1 MKLKNVTLAA
11 ALLAVLT
18 GCGSSGGGSN
28 NSAPNAEINNNQAT
42 QAQIEQQKAE
52 VEKLKQ
58 QLYQAQNT
66 QKQAEDK
73 LKVTE
78 NSSKADVATAQKNL
92 ADAQAKLANIQQN
105 LAQAEKNLAENKTNQ
120 ASLQKQLSQA
130 QQAVEQ
136 AKLAKENSEKV
147 LNQQLKSKEN
157 DVAQAKKSLEDA
169 KAQLSTA
176 QENLNKLQNRLDNL
190 PTNQKE
196 FDKQFTQAQK
206 ALEDAKQAK
215 LDAETN
221 LNKQIADRNADL
233 AKVQENLTASNNKLA
248 QVEKELKAAQASIQ
262 QSNADKTSLETQ
274 LNTAKQNLQA
284 AKQEQA
290 KAQESFNQQLA
301 GKEANLAKAQQDLTA
316 SNNKLAQ
323 AEKELKAVQASAQQ
337 SNSDKSL
344 IETQLNQAKKDL
356 EAAQKSKEEAEK
368 TLKDQLVE
376 KEQLLNTAQKEKN
389 DAYDK
394 LQAALEAKQKAEKAL
409 ADKNALE
416 QPLDKAR
423 TLEFALNGGLNNQ
436 DAQDFSERYK
446 DKSKSELQEI
456 LNGWH
461 KHIRLLNLARDQ
473 AGNFG
478 FYDNESREK
487 FAKEFAKENK
497 DKTVDEAYE
506 VLNEKLKQ
514 HNAGLEKE
522 RLEHEKQVNTLV
534 DIAKGQGLSDSN
546 AQNFANTFAN
556 NNQNLSQD
564 EFKSQLQAKMTELV
578 NQAKAVGLDENVA
591 NQFAKENVNNSGD
604 SLEYNLNQLK
614 VNLFTELANN
624 SGLSQSNVYNLI
636 HMNGNTLLST
646 DDFKKL
652 IKASVFITKGT
663 ENNYLGDSEVA
674 FIKKYLSL
682 SDAEIEAK
690 IQKRNELSDL
700 LDGYYSDIIN
710 KDSNFSSEI
719 GNFLNNNAEKSQ
731 EEQFAAIAKIF
742 KKNYITNSDNYPKN
756 QILNIPLT
764 TSEHLNIHYENSGKV
779 YNQTYSI
786 TTLMNYSKETRDEYD
801 PTPTERFTIHNT
813 GLQTKEDGLPTEG
826 RATYTG
832 KAFSLENNGDLTY
845 NVNFSERKGS
855 GTITGFQKY
864 GTITL
869 EEAPLKVRQLSKQV
883 GIQNG
888 NITLEKDAS
897 IGNYNHPGYQLD
909 FYGPKAEEIG
919 GTVSFGSNIS
929 YIDSIGFGGTRGE
942 IQK

>member
-18 GCGSSGGGSN
+18 GCSSSGGGSN
-28 NSAPNAEINNNQAT
+28 NSASNAEINNNQAT

-136 AKLAKENSEKV
+136 AKFAKENSEKV

-233 AKVQENLTASNNKLA
+233 AKVQENLTVSNNKLA
-248 QVEKELKAAQASIQ
+248 QAEKELKAAQASIQ

-301 GKEANLAKAQQDLTA
+301 GKEANLAKAQQDLTV

-323 AEKELKAVQASAQQ
+323 VEKELKAAQASIQQ

-446 DKSKSELQEI
+446 DKSKSELQDI

-461 KHIRLLNLARDQ
+461 KHIRLLDLARDQ
-473 AGNFG
+473 AGYFG
-478 FYDNESREK
+478 FYDNESRET

-514 HNAGLEKE
+514 HNAELEKE
-522 RLEHEKQVNTLV
+522 RLEHKKQVNALV
-534 DIAKGQGLSDSN
+534 DIAKAQGLSDSN

-652 IKASVFITKGT
+652 IKASVLIMKGT
-663 ENNYLGDSEVA
+663 ENDYLGDYEVA

-690 IQKRNELSDL
+690 IQKRKDLNHLLNEYNTYGDGSFLNENIDKNRDEQL
-700 LDGYYSDIIN
+700 LAIADKIKGNGGKYPVNEISVTPMHVSKNSSSRQETNKKIYNQPYSIVQMNYRKETSDGYSLR
-710 KDSNFSSEI
+710 SSEYVNVDTQ
-719 GNFLNNNAEKSQ
+719 GVN
-731 EEQFAAIAKIF
+731 
-742 KKNYITNSDNYPKN
+742 
-756 QILNIPLT
+756 
-764 TSEHLNIHYENSGKV
+764 
-779 YNQTYSI
+779 
-786 TTLMNYSKETRDEYD
+786 
-801 PTPTERFTIHNT
+801 
-813 GLQTKEDGLPTEG
+813 TKEHSFPTEG
-826 RATYTG
+826 KATYTG
-832 KAFSLENNGDLTY
+832 KAFNYGNDGNLIY
-845 NVNFSERKGS
+845 NVDFTARKGS
-855 GTITGFQKY
+855 GKITGFEQF
-864 GTITL
+864 GAITL
-869 EEAPLKVRQLSKQV
+869 KEAPIQVKQLSKDV
-883 GIQNG
+883 GISGGSATTEKTVLKDTAWQTNG
-888 NITLEKDAS
+888 GLYSVN
-897 IGNYNHPGYQLD
+897 

-919 GTVSFGSNIS
+919 GRISLSGSLEHQAETN
-929 YIDSIGFGGTRGE
+929 IGFGGTRGE